1 MPNLKAPEAFEVH
14 EFGGTPEQEAYMR
27 DVIDQFTIDSN
38 YLNQIRD
45 HFITEMQKGL
55 DKEGA
60 TIAMIPSFVE
70 GRLTGNFFFFVF
82 FCA

>member
-1 MPNLKAPEAFEVH
+1 MPNNKAPQAHEVH

-27 DVIDQFTIDSN
+27 DIIDQFSVNTT

-45 HFITEMQKGL
+45 HFITEMKKGL

-60 TIAMIPSFVE
+60 TLAMIPSFVE
-70 GRLTGNFFFFVF
+70 GRLTGKISF
-82 FCA
+82 